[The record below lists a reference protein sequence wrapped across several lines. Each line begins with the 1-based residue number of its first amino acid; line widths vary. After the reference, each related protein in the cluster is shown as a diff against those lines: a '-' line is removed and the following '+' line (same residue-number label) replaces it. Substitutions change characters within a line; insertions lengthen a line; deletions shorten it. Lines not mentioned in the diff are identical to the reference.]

1 VLATSTYPGTSG
13 GGAHPGR
20 HRGQAWESIHLPGRH
35 HQGIRVGEALCHRKE
50 RFGPLELLVTDAGL
64 DDFMPLQQTV
74 EQHYHSHYDVNA
86 LGVNLVVKETVK
98 YINKKHG
105 CILNISSLS
114 STHRHESDLV

>member
-1 VLATSTYPGTSG
+1 
-13 GGAHPGR
+13 
-20 HRGQAWESIHLPGRH
+20 
-35 HQGIRVGEALCHRKE
+35 
-50 RFGPLELLVTDAGL
+50 VTNAGL
-64 DDFMPLQQTV
+64 DDFMPLQQTA